1 MFLFFLQLLKGMF
14 ILVGIFEEI
23 LFHFEKF
30 RPSSLRKKVHNFQ
43 KKKEK
48 KKGKF
53 FLNASKIS
61 KYAKI
66 NTVFHFEIKRL
77 QM

>member
-30 RPSSLRKKVHNFQ
+30 RPSSPRKKVHNFQ
-43 KKKEK
+43 KKKERK
-48 KKGKF
+48 KENSVSK
-53 FLNASKIS
+53 ASKVS

-66 NTVFHFEIKRL
+66 NTVFHFEIKR
-77 QM
+77 